1 MDDVRV
7 VLPRLFPGCHMATW
21 DLTGMYHQVMLDPS
35 ITELFGFAIKDEF
48 GNDKLYLSILNSLL
62 VLQQLL
68 VTKLFRPLKLFC
80 HRFGVD
86 Q

>member
-1 MDDVRV
+1 M
-7 VLPRLFPGCHMATW
+7 TSW

-35 ITELFGFAIKDEF
+35 ITELFGFAILDEF
-48 GNDKLYLSILNSLL
+48 GNDKFFKYIKLPFGTSTA
-62 VLQQLL
+62 VFL
-68 VTKLFRPLKLFC
+68 VTKLLRPLKLFC